1 MTEEETNELTPEE
14 EKSLDADEID
24 KAHQKVKEQLSKT
37 KDRLE
42 GKPANDLE
50 TFREHRK
57 NLADTAKELAA
68 LIRKQDKDEP
78 AVKELGELSCQLGD
92 HRFLVGAFGTT
103 AAGKSTLVNALVG
116 GKEDLLTEGMGRTT
130 LVVTRIEKPDKEH
143 PDGTSVLR
151 YKTIKEVVKQLEEH
165 LGNLGIDR
173 EEIPKKIG
181 RLGDP
186 AFHSW
191 LKGQIEDATS
201 NKKEGDANDP
211 ESSKTEAGNSLN
223 HFLKGW
229 GECEQFLGDS
239 RPFPA
244 GKREQTDAL
253 IHEPNYEHACYVK
266 ERILYH
272 ANRLTGDHGIELV
285 DAPGVSAD
293 DADTQRAVSMARK
306 ADAFVF
312 VSSVGFQFMQADRRF
327 LEDLDD
333 SLHGDRKKKLIFVL
347 NKTQTI
353 DPYQCV
359 PPVETSEEAIKA
371 QEDRFRD
378 TLAEHGFKDVHVLSV
393 DAQCGK
399 YARRWALPG
408 GGSDEVLNRRF
419 DHAKF
424 TGRPGTEENLKLSG
438 IDDFESDLVNI
449 LLDLKYNHDVSEQV
463 HKIEKIEA
471 DYKAQLKKSIED
483 HEAGVDKIQEELEQH
498 RKSRKIAKMAL
509 EGYQGKWKKR
519 TDAIHA
525 DKEKQCN
532 DILNDFFEKVVDEI
546 MNGLNKGVST
556 KTVVKRKIKGKIPWL
571 VTKVKQ
577 ARQFYEKEYR
587 KIRDKTFKEDLTL
600 ILEEYGDDELPEINI
615 DHQEEGERES
625 IRHCA
630 QSMIHVTS
638 GEITWANVGGGF
650 WDLVTFDLKEQKS
663 FKGIIWECLEKRRG
677 RFIERMH
684 EVMTG
689 WIDCDWHNFEEQT
702 TNQFEHLMDNIG
714 SRIKNR
720 INAKKRS
727 KGKGDRSKKALE
739 RFHQASGE
747 ILEQLKEVRKAAEK
761 RRPFEGAGA

>member
-14 EKSLDADEID
+14 EQSLDTDEID

-57 NLADTAKELAA
+57 NLADAAKELAA
-68 LIRKQDKDEP
+68 LIRKQDKDDH

-130 LVVTRIEKPDKEH
+130 LVVTRIEKPDKKH

-151 YKTIKEVVKQLEEH
+151 YKTNEEVAQQLEEH
-165 LGNLGIDR
+165 LGDLGIDP
-173 EEIPKKIG
+173 EEIPESR
-181 RLGDP
+181 RLEDP
-186 AFHSW
+186 AFRSW
-191 LKGQIEDATS
+191 LNGQIEDATS
-201 NKKEGDANDP
+201 NKEEGDADNL
-211 ESSKTEAGNSLN
+211 ELAEREAVNSLK
-223 HFLKGW
+223 HFLSGW
-229 GECEQFLGDS
+229 DECEQFLGDS

-253 IHEPNYEHACYVK
+253 IHKPKDEHACYVK

-293 DADTQRAVSMARK
+293 AADTQRAVNMARK

-359 PPVETSEEAIKA
+359 PPVETAEEAIKA
-371 QEDRFRD
+371 QEDRFRN

-399 YARRWALPG
+399 YARRLALPG
-408 GGSDEVLNRRF
+408 GESDEALNQRF
-419 DHAKF
+419 DRARF
-424 TGRPGTEENLKLSG
+424 PGRSEEENLKLSG
-438 IDDFESDLVNI
+438 IDKFESDLVNI

-471 DYKAQLKKSIED
+471 DYRADLGKSIETYK
-483 HEAGVDKIQEELEQH
+483 AGVDKIQEELEKH
-498 RKSRKIAKMAL
+498 RKSRKIAEMTLK
-509 EGYQGKWKKR
+509 GYQSTWKER
-519 TDAIHA
+519 TDSIHA
-525 DKEKQCN
+525 GKEDQCN
-532 DILNDFFEKVVDEI
+532 DILNDYFEKVLEDI
-546 MNGLNKGVST
+546 MNGLSKRKGSKT
-556 KTVVKRKIKGKIPWL
+556 KTVVKEGIRGKLDWL
-571 VTKVKQ
+571 VTQVKQ
-577 ARQFYEKEYR
+577 ARQGYEKEYR
-587 KIRDKTFKEDLTL
+587 KIRDKTFREDLKDV
-600 ILEEYGDDELPEINI
+600 LEQYGDDELPEINI

-625 IRHCA
+625 IRYCA
-630 QSMIHVTS
+630 QSIIRLTN
-638 GEITWANVGGGF
+638 GEIFWAWAKGGA
-650 WDLVTFDLKEQKS
+650 WDFVTFNLKEQKA
-663 FKGIIWECLEKRRG
+663 FKGMIRDCLNKRRSS
-677 RFIERMH
+677 FIKRMN

-689 WIDCDWHNFEEQT
+689 WIECDWHNFEEQT
-702 TNQFEHLMDNIG
+702 TNHFDHLMDNIG

-720 INAKKRS
+720 INAKKRW
-727 KGKGDRSKKALE
+727 KGRENRRKKALE